1 MRWMKTLNTSFAEP
15 KSMGKIR
22 KHCNY
27 RILIPIYLPNFEAR
41 FYLVAM
47 CPLNSPV
54 IQFTVQERK
63 LWWHSSR
70 ISTCCLWTLEYKI
83 TVIIIGF
90 AIIDC
95 TIIVCTGPAIHR
107 PSSVQTG
114 LYIILR
120 IKWINC
126 ESESRF
132 DYDSL
137 NQASP

>member
-1 MRWMKTLNTSFAEP
+1 MNTSFAEP

-95 TIIVCTGPAIHR
+95 TIIICTGPAIHR
-107 PSSVQTG
+107 PSSVQSR
-114 LYIILR
+114 LRSLKHALIITAPTCPQNAKTQKQIL
-120 IKWINC
+120 WT
-126 ESESRF
+126 SGM
-132 DYDSL
+132 
-137 NQASP
+137 PGM